1 MLTVNIKI
9 DSNTNDKYFIV
20 HQKLMYNFTVNLY
33 LMKFVAFLFLFF
45 TLAVNAQVVT
55 PEPVKMG
62 YELTDSDDVIND
74 TIALEEIVVSRKN
87 LDPDARKQFLI
98 LQSRVYRTYPYAKLA
113 SERLTLLNKGMER
126 LSTNKEKK
134 KYFKIVE
141 DYLNNEFEAKLKKLS
156 RSQGRILVKL
166 IHRQTGTTTYELVK
180 TLKSGWKAFWS
191 NTAASM
197 FSINLKTEYAPYE
210 VNEDFLIETIL
221 SRAFQSGRLQ
231 NQMPA
236 KPVDIDDL
244 NNFWESKAQNIK
256 L

>member
-1 MLTVNIKI
+1 
-9 DSNTNDKYFIV
+9 
-20 HQKLMYNFTVNLY
+20 
-33 LMKFVAFLFLFF
+33 MKFISFLFLF
-45 TLAVNAQVVT
+45 LSIAVNAQVVT

-62 YELTDSDDVIND
+62 YELTETDDILND
-74 TIALEEIVVSRKN
+74 TIALEEIVVSREK

-98 LQSRVYRTYPYAKLA
+98 LQSRVYKTYPYAKLA
-113 SERLTLLNKGMER
+113 SERLTLLNKGMDR

-166 IHRQTGTTTYELVK
+166 IHRQTGTSTYELVK

-197 FSINLKTEYAPYE
+197 FDINLKTEYEPYE

-221 SRAFQSGRLQ
+221 SRAFESGRLQ
-231 NQMPA
+231 NQTPA
-236 KPVDIDDL
+236 KPVDINRL
-244 NNFWESKAQNIK
+244 NDFWESKVKSPN

>member
-1 MLTVNIKI
+1 MLNYKFGITVAYIK
-9 DSNTNDKYFIV
+9 
-20 HQKLMYNFTVNLY
+20 YNFTINLY
-33 LMKFVAFLFLFF
+33 LMKFVAFLFLFIS
-45 TLAVNAQVVT
+45 LAIDAQVM
-55 PEPVKMG
+55 PSERVKIA
-62 YELTDSDDVIND
+62 YEFTDSDDAIND
-74 TIALEEIVVSRKN
+74 TIALEEIVVSKEK
-87 LDPDARKQFLI
+87 LDPDAKKQFLI

-197 FSINLKTEYAPYE
+197 FDINLKTEYAPYE

-236 KPVDIDDL
+236 KSVDIDGL
-244 NNFWESKAQNIK
+244 NDFWESKAKSPN